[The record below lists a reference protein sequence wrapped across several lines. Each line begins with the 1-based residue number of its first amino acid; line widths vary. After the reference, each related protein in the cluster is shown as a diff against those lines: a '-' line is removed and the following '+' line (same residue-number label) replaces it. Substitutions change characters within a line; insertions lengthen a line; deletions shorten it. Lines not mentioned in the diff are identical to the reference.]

1 MTEPYIKVQS
11 SVTGKIHYADDNG
24 PTTLGEET
32 VIPLC
37 NFMSWRGDYWGHH
50 WPKID
55 DQEKPVTCKNCIK
68 AYIAQF
74 GHAPGSSDKL
84 KTKIITYNPKT
95 HRLTLE
101 KIDNR

>member
-1 MTEPYIKVQS
+1 MEKKDTYIKVRS
-11 SVTGKIHYADDNG
+11 SPTGKIHFTIDDSLTAG
-24 PTTLGEET
+24 K
-32 VIPLC
+32 VMPLC
-37 NFMSWRGDYWGHH
+37 NFMSWRGDYWGHN

-55 DQEKPVTCKNCIK
+55 DQREPVTCKNCIK
-68 AYIAQF
+68 AYIAEF

-84 KTKIITYNPKT
+84 KTETITYNPRT